1 MAELRSAWQKLTL
14 LQATYQRSLGRRFA
28 FTDNVGV
35 MSMLRSK
42 QALTWIT
49 LDGAA
54 IGLLLTIVGF
64 VLVDDVLVGI
74 LALAAAIIL
83 FSTFLYLSRS
93 GEEPLSQASS
103 QQEVESDVPVH
114 ATTGL
119 YRWWVFRDRV
129 LEEIARAE
137 RQKRDLALVL
147 LEPSDLTDEAADEA
161 RLQAANVLRR
171 TVRNGDFFAQYDD
184 DHFVVMLPE
193 ADANGARTAANR
205 LLSSLRVSE
214 ELSLRWRAALVTYP
228 KHGATPDE
236 LIDRAQMVLRPG
248 RLESA
253 RRGS

>member
-1 MAELRSAWQKLTL
+1 M
-14 LQATYQRSLGRRFA
+14 G
-28 FTDNVGV
+28 
-35 MSMLRSK
+35 MLRSRR
-42 QALTWIT
+42 ALMWIT

-64 VLVDDVLVGI
+64 VLVDDVPVGV
-74 LALAAAIIL
+74 LALAATIIL
-83 FSTFLYLSRS
+83 FSTFLYLSRT
-93 GEEPLSQASS
+93 GEEQLSQPSS

-147 LEPSDLTDEAADEA
+147 LEPGDLIDEPTDEA
-161 RLQAANVLRR
+161 RLRAANVLRR

-193 ADANGARTAANR
+193 ADVNGARTAADR
-205 LLSSLRVSE
+205 LLSNLRSAAE
-214 ELSLRWRAALVTYP
+214 HSLRWRAALVMYP

-236 LIDRAQMVLRPG
+236 LIDRAQMVLHPG

-253 RRGS
+253 TRGH

>member
-1 MAELRSAWQKLTL
+1 M
-14 LQATYQRSLGRRFA
+14 G
-28 FTDNVGV
+28 
-35 MSMLRSK
+35 MLRSRR
-42 QALTWIT
+42 ALIWIT

-64 VLVDDVLVGI
+64 VLVDNMLVGI
-74 LALAAAIIL
+74 LALAATIIL

-93 GEEPLSQASS
+93 EEEPLSQPSP
-103 QQEVESDVPVH
+103 QEEIESGLPAH

-119 YRWWVFRDRV
+119 DRWWVFRDRV

-137 RQKRDLALVL
+137 RQERDLALVL
-147 LEPSDLTDEAADEA
+147 LEPSHLIDEPTDEA

-171 TVRNGDFFAQYDD
+171 SVRNGDFFAQYDD

-205 LLSSLRVSE
+205 LLSSLRAHE
-214 ELSLRWRAALVTYP
+214 EHTLRWRASLVMYP

-253 RRGS
+253 TRGG

>member
-1 MAELRSAWQKLTL
+1 M
-14 LQATYQRSLGRRFA
+14 G
-28 FTDNVGV
+28 
-35 MSMLRSK
+35 MLRSRR
-42 QALTWIT
+42 ALIWIT

-54 IGLLLTIVGF
+54 IGLLLTIAGF
-64 VLVDDVLVGI
+64 VLVDNVPVGV
-74 LALAAAIIL
+74 LALAATIIL

-93 GEEPLSQASS
+93 GEEQLSQPSS
-103 QQEVESDVPVH
+103 QQEVEGDVPVH

-137 RQKRDLALVL
+137 RQKRELALVL
-147 LEPSDLTDEAADEA
+147 LEPGDLIDEPTDEA

-171 TVRNGDFFAQYDD
+171 SVRNGDFFAGYDD

-205 LLSSLRVSE
+205 LLSSLRAHE
-214 ELSLRWRAALVTYP
+214 EHTLRWRAALVMYP

-236 LIDRAQMVLRPG
+236 LIDRAQTVLRPG
-248 RLESA
+248 RLESS
-253 RRGS
+253 RGR